1 MTLVRTIPDM
11 RFQGLFDNFFAPD
24 FQLLNRGG
32 LATGGS
38 SLPKVNIKESK
49 DDYQVEL
56 AVPGMA
62 KEDFSIKL
70 DDNLLS
76 ISSTKTGETTKE
88 DHAYTRKEFSYQA
101 FERRFTLPEDV
112 DTEKISA
119 SYVNGV
125 LQIHIPKREEAK
137 PQPPKHITVA

>member
-1 MTLVRTIPDM
+1 MTLVRTTPDM
-11 RFQGLFDNFFAPD
+11 RLQGLLGPLFPPGSPPPNT
-24 FQLLNRGG
+24 GG
-32 LATGGS
+32 LPTGGS
-38 SLPKVNIKESK
+38 SLPKVNIKERK

-62 KEDFSIKL
+62 KEEFSIKL

-112 DTEKISA
+112 DTEKI
-119 SYVNGV
+119 
-125 LQIHIPKREEAK
+125 
-137 PQPPKHITVA
+137 